1 MRLTQR
7 DKTLLTIIALVLVW
21 AIGIVFFIKPGID
34 KVTSNASSLKD
45 VKASLEQAENDVKAA
60 QTIKDDCNTALKDA
74 QKGAKAF
81 HDVPKAYEAE
91 RHLASVLAGSQTGQ
105 GKITISS
112 MNIQGPSAV
121 SLTFYNPEL
130 KDGIK
135 VPINDAANISG
146 SGETEEVVI
155 NSAMG
160 ETLGCYT
167 YTVSFKATRKNLM
180 SFLTNVKATEQ
191 GSSLVVTS
199 LSINDNTVDKE
210 DETVELEGS
219 MSFTLYF
226 VEKLEGDNVDEIIE
240 KQLEEAAQSTK

>member
-1 MRLTQR
+1 MKLTQR
-7 DKTLLTIIALVLVW
+7 DKMLLTIVVLIIVW
-21 AIGIVFFIKPGID
+21 ALGIVFFIKPKID
-34 KVTSNASSLKD
+34 EVSSKNTALKD
-45 VKASLEQAENDVKAA
+45 VQTQLEKAERDVEAA
-60 QTIKDDCNTALKDA
+60 KTIKDDCNVALKAA
-74 QKGAKAF
+74 QDGAKNF
-81 HDVPKAYEAE
+81 FDVPKAYEAE
-91 RHLASVLAGSQTGQ
+91 RYLANVLAGSDSGE
-105 GKITISS
+105 GRVEITSLS
-112 MNIQGPSAV
+112 IQGPTAV
-121 SLTFYNPEL
+121 ALSIYNPAQQESL
-130 KDGIK
+130 K